1 MAVFT
6 DPLAIG
12 KVTTAELP
20 FTIQR
25 GNETIELS
33 EGDFIYLDDVIS
45 AGGTSV
51 GIAFADETT
60 MSVDPNS
67 TMTID
72 DFVYDPENPTVG
84 SMNANVLEGNFSF
97 VSGQIAKTG
106 SDAMKVTTPVLTIG
120 VRGTQVAG
128 KANTEG
134 EDNEIVLLPNSDGTV
149 GQIMIANQSGTVLLT
164 KAYEATV
171 ITDPYTVPTVP
182 VILAKAEVLKKFATT
197 ISTTRKTEAKAE
209 VERETEE
216 AVREKEKAEEEQ
228 EELEEEKEKLEEEQ
242 EELEEEKEE
251 LEEKVEELEEEAEEV
266 AEEKEEI
273 EEKLD
278 EAFEEKEQI
287 EEKQEEVAEEI
298 EQLEEELADAPV
310 QEREKIEK
318 ELQALEEEFEEI
330 EEEVAEIEEE
340 IQVVAKE
347 KVAVEKKVREIE
359 KEFVEAK
366 EDFVEI
372 EQKVEFV
379 EKEVLQV
386 IEKEQVI
393 EQEIQLVEQKFEA
406 IVEKFEVFQEAYVQ
420 EFEDFIPADEIQ
432 QFMEEAPQEIIE
444 EFQENI
450 IEKLEEEKINVQE
463 NANEVAR
470 DEDPFAE
477 ENVEKKLDALDE
489 KQEELIEKADE
500 LMEKDM
506 QLQDDVKELEEEA
519 KALEE
524 EAKRIEEEA
533 EQAYANNDQE
543 AIEAIEK
550 DYEKLEEKQQ
560 QIDEGFQEIDEQ
572 YQEIDQGFEELNKEF
587 IAIDEGFQDLGLNGN
602 VPIRIPED
610 GPGYNEDNDMFNVPE
625 DEQIDVGDVDAF
637 LQEERENAV
646 ENNVFAQEAE
656 EFFQNEEIQELGIDQ
671 PVQDL
676 IVINAQNI
684 DEYIEGV
691 GAGVNDADDYYN
703 QEADGQ
709 NDFMYAV
716 DNNED
721 LYNAGLEADYWF
733 DQYMADMAQN
743 QNINVAPW
751 LDMPAD
757 ITGNENIAV
766 GTTLGYVY
774 GSDANGD
781 QLTYSIFAD
790 PSGNIGI
797 DGNRL
802 YLANA
807 ININE
812 DVTFNVLLKVQDPYG
827 ASDIDE
833 WQVTVENNHSPVI
846 SNTSAVSLA
855 ENVSTGTSVA
865 TVSASDA
872 ESEAITYSITAGNTG
887 NAFTINSSTG
897 AITTAAAL
905 DYETTTSYS
914 LTITA
919 TDAFGNATTT
929 TQTVNVTDVNEVI
942 SANDP
947 AGWVT
952 AGDGS
957 AGAYKQKIGYAG
969 SGDGPGMITELGH
982 TAEAYNANNLSTYD
996 VIAYYNI
1003 NNSGYHSSPFSTAFT
1018 SWVNDGGVF
1027 VMYDR
1032 RVNDSTLDTNL
1043 PGHNGNVT
1051 TTRNFTGQRDYNI
1064 VDESTSNLLKYGP
1077 GGIHIDGNSNYTH
1090 AGNNHL
1096 GEFHIGGGSSTNH
1109 GYMSNLDSDVLG
1121 LATTDNSSHYVDAV
1135 WEYGSGAVY
1144 YSTTPLDAYI
1154 GSGFAEND
1162 AWDAYALNSLHYATS
1177 MIFDGYSVLN
1187 GTSSDDQMYGTT
1199 GDDTFAPGT
1208 GSDEIWTGN
1217 GSDVIKY
1224 TALNQSDLTGDN
1236 DVIIDF
1242 DKDYDKIDISAI
1254 TSGASIS
1261 RTLTN
1266 NTLFKIDYNNDGT
1279 YDMQWDLD
1287 DYTGTADQVTVVT

>member
-572 YQEIDQGFEELNKEF
+572 YQEIDQGFEQLNKEF
-587 IAIDEGFQDLGLNGN
+587 IAIDEGFQEMGLNGN

-969 SGDGPGMITELGH
+969 SGDGTGMITELGH

>member
-572 YQEIDQGFEELNKEF
+572 YQEIDQGFEQLNKEF
-587 IAIDEGFQDLGLNGN
+587 IAIDEGFQEMGLNGN

-807 ININE
+807 IDINE

>member
-572 YQEIDQGFEELNKEF
+572 YQEIDQGFEQLNKEF
-587 IAIDEGFQDLGLNGN
+587 IAIDEGFQEMGLDGN